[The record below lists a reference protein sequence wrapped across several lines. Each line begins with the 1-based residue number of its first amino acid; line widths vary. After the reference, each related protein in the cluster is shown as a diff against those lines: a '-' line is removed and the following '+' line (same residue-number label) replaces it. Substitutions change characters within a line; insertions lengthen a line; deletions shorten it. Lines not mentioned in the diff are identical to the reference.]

1 MASEQKHSPKLMVLA
16 AFVGNG
22 LIMIMKFVVGLL
34 SGSAAMLAEA
44 VHSLADTFNQVF
56 LLISLKL
63 GEKPADEEH
72 PYGHGKERFFWAF
85 LTAVIIFFVGAFFS
99 IFEGVKKLFESGHA
113 SSEAH
118 LLLSLIILGIA
129 FIFEA
134 GSLSVAVYEVR
145 HTMKIAKKK
154 RFREFIA
161 NTKDL
166 TLKTVIFED
175 GAALVGLIVAAA
187 GLYLTMITG
196 SAIYDGLASIVIG
209 LVLAVV
215 AIYLA
220 KESRELLIGHSASR
234 EDMNTIYAA
243 CISEPE
249 VEQIVDLST
258 MHLGPDE
265 ILLTAHLQIHD
276 ALSSKQQV
284 DLIDRIEKKVRTKCP
299 KVKRIFIEPEFAEH
313 EEKVL
318 TGNKV

>member
-1 MASEQKHSPKLMVLA
+1 MAKERKHNPKLMVMA

-22 LIMIMKFVVGLL
+22 LIMVTKFIVAIM

-56 LLISLKL
+56 LLISLKF

-85 LTAVIIFFVGAFFS
+85 LAAIVIFFVGAFFS
-99 IFEGVKKLFESGHA
+99 VFEGVKKLLEGSHA
-113 SSEAH
+113 PSEAH
-118 LLLSLIILGIA
+118 FMIGFITLGIA

-145 HTMKIAKKK
+145 HAMKIAKKK

-175 GAALVGLIVAAA
+175 GAALVGLIVAAV

-265 ILLTAHLQIHD
+265 ILLTAHLQIHN

-299 KVKRIFIEPEFAEH
+299 KVKRIFIEPEFAER
-313 EEKVL
+313 EEKIL
-318 TGNKV
+318 IGNKA